1 MEGHEEARFHS
12 ELFGE
17 PSFFVNLNRSIRRLF
32 TSRSEITYMRNHLIN
47 EYKLPFIEYVKPD
60 SLDFEDSWSK
70 HMFVDHFE
78 ERVKTLPDDVIIAL
92 YGIYAKAKTMKNQK
106 ERDAANRQ
114 IVHLLDLSYSLN
126 GWFSIEKMG
135 AQNRKKRF

>member
-1 MEGHEEARFHS
+1 MEGHEEAQFLS

-17 PSFFVNLNRSIRRLF
+17 PSLFEKLNKSIRRLF

-47 EYKLPFIEYVKPD
+47 EYKLPFIEHIKPD

-70 HMFVDHFE
+70 HMFIDHFE
-78 ERVKTLPDDVIIAL
+78 ERLKTLPDDVIIAL
-92 YGIYAKAKTMKNQK
+92 YGIYVKAKTMKNQK
-106 ERDAANRQ
+106 ERDDVNRR
-114 IVHLLDLSYSLN
+114 IGTSARISDSLD
-126 GWFSIEKMG
+126 GWFNVEKMG

>member
-1 MEGHEEARFHS
+1 MEGHEEAQFLS

-17 PSFFVNLNRSIRRLF
+17 PSLFEKLNKSIRRLF

-47 EYKLPFIEYVKPD
+47 EYKLPFIEHIKPD

-70 HMFVDHFE
+70 HMFIDHFE
-78 ERVKTLPDDVIIAL
+78 ERLKTLPDDVIIAL
-92 YGIYAKAKTMKNQK
+92 YGIYVKAKTMKNQK
-106 ERDAANRQ
+106 ERDDVNRR
-114 IVHLLDLSYSLN
+114 IVHLLELSYSLD
-126 GWFSIEKMG
+126 GWFNVEKMG